1 MDKLFYTNE
10 ALTEK
15 SAVPLGSDLPA
26 IYFELLEYDLS
37 SLPKGLTI
45 YDIEW
50 TSEGGVILPDAEQQ
64 EGIKRAKLK
73 PIIEGAAFAQQNKI
87 IDQNM
92 AEFLWDM
99 FKNFDL
105 SVCPIASNYK
115 DFMNALWLQY
125 HTDKASLNESF
136 DYSTIVPADD
146 YSYQEIEAEYIENRS

>member
-1 MDKLFYTNE
+1 MIIVTKDDLTVVATHSEEQLDLVINSYRDAKFYIGDKSCLGNDG
-10 ALTEK
+10 TEFNK
-15 SAVPLGSDLPA
+15 AEC
-26 IYFELLEYDLS
+26 ELINTE
-37 SLPKGLTI
+37 
-45 YDIEW
+45 
-50 TSEGGVILPDAEQQ
+50 SEL
-64 EGIKRAKLK
+64 IKR
-73 PIIEGAAFAQQNKI
+73 IESKAFAQQNKI

-115 DFMNALWLQY
+115 DFMDALWLQY

-146 YSYQEIEAEYIENRS
+146 YSYQEIEAEYIANKS